1 MPADN
6 RFFED
11 MARVATG
18 AAGALSGLR
27 AEVEAMV
34 RQRMEKITADLNLVG
49 REEFEVVEAMTAES
63 RAAQEDLLA
72 RFAALEARLSALEAA
87 AKPSDAG
94 GGEVA
99 S

>member
-34 RQRMEKITADLNLVG
+34 RQRMEKIGADLNLVG
-49 REEFEVVEAMTAES
+49 REEFAVVEAMTAAGRS
-63 RAAQEDLLA
+63 AQEDLESRVAALET
-72 RFAALEARLSALEAA
+72 RLAALEA
-87 AKPSDAG
+87 AG
-94 GGEVA
+94 NTSVSGTGDVA

>member
-18 AAGALSGLR
+18 AAGALAGLR
-27 AEVEAMV
+27 TEVEAMV
-34 RQRMEKITADLNLVG
+34 RQRMEKISADLNLVG
-49 REEFEVVEAMTAES
+49 REEFAVVEAMTSEA
-63 RAAQEDLLA
+63 RGAQEDLAL
-72 RFAALEARLSALEAA
+72 RVAALETRLAALESA
-87 AKPSDAG
+87 AKPSVSGSDDG
-94 GGEVA
+94 A

>member
-18 AAGALSGLR
+18 AAGALAGLR
-27 AEVEAMV
+27 TEVEAMV
-34 RQRMEKITADLNLVG
+34 RQRVERISADLNLVS
-49 REEFEVVEAMTAES
+49 REEFEVVEAMTAEA
-63 RAAQEDLLA
+63 RTAQEDLA
-72 RFAALEARLSALEAA
+72 GRVTMLEARLIALEAA
-87 AKPSDAG
+87 AKPADPKVDES
-94 GGEVA
+94 A

>member
-18 AAGALSGLR
+18 AAGALAGLR
-27 AEVEAMV
+27 TEVEAMV
-34 RQRMEKITADLNLVG
+34 RQRMEKISADLNLVG
-49 REEFEVVEAMTAES
+49 REEFDVVEAMTAEA
-63 RAAQEDLLA
+63 RGAQEDLAA
-72 RFAALEARLSALEAA
+72 RVASLEARLAALEAA
-87 AKPSDAG
+87 AKPRDSG
-94 GGEVA
+94 SGEGA